1 MTAEKKRSRRK
12 LLKVRRATFKM
23 SGRKNKN
30 ESFCLTLPTEIARE
44 MPDGIQFTCELTE
57 GGILYRPYKA
67 PAEPTKPSWLEDK

>member
-1 MTAEKKRSRRK
+1 
-12 LLKVRRATFKM
+12 
-23 SGRKNKN
+23 
-30 ESFCLTLPTEIARE
+30 